1 MARTQVISGDCGYS
15 ATIDV
20 VSLDDKHVQVR
31 VRSECDQIT
40 AMNPDLANI
49 QWKGKGHEVF
59 KGLSESVVYRSADKH
74 IRHQGCPI
82 PAAIIKT
89 IEVEVGIA
97 LPQDVTIKFV
107 QVEDDDSIDSPVNK

>member
-1 MARTQVISGDCGYS
+1 
-15 ATIDV
+15 
-20 VSLDDKHVQVR
+20 
-31 VRSECDQIT
+31 
-40 AMNPDLANI
+40 MNPDLDNI

-59 KGLSESVVYRSADKH
+59 NGFSESIVYRSAAKH

-97 LPQDVTIKFV
+97 LPEDVTIKFV
-107 QVEDDDSIDSPVNK
+107 HDEDDNSSDAPVNK